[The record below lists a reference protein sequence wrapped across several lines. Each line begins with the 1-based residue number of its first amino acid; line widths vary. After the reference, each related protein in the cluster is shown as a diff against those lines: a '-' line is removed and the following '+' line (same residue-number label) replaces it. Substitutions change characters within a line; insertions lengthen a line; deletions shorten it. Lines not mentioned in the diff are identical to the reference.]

1 MQEQIKEAHRFL
13 GAMGLEVREHVRNVD
28 INFTEVE
35 IAKYKKL
42 FGKFDIDGSGS
53 ISLNNLRHLL
63 HQMGEN
69 LTDDQLRE
77 LIAEVDINKN
87 STIEEDEFL
96 QVSKCPYDRCTVL
109 KDIFCF
115 FSLHFAAVVWCYTIP
130 FEIYLYIESVN
141 RAKTHMCEYVPALI
155 T

>member
-109 KDIFCF
+109 KDIFF
-115 FSLHFAAVVWCYTIP
+115 FFLYTLRRWCGVIQFLLRFISILSLLIGPKHIC
-130 FEIYLYIESVN
+130 VN
-141 RAKTHMCEYVPALI
+141 MFLR
-155 T
+155 

>member
-115 FSLHFAAVVWCYTIP
+115 FLYTLRRWCGVIQFLLRFISILSLLIGPKHIC
-130 FEIYLYIESVN
+130 VN
-141 RAKTHMCEYVPALI
+141 MFLR
-155 T
+155 